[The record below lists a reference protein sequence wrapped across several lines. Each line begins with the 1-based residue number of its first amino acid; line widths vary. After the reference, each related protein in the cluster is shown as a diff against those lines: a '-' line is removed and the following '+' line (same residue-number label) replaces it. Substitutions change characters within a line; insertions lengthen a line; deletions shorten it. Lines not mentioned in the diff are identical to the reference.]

1 MLTKVL
7 GECASCYFNFRMLWC
22 HMACDPNQSNFIVPV
37 EYDLRDYSNFTLL
50 ALENV
55 KNREKTDTDELD
67 KTFENN
73 YDKYDYENEDKN
85 NVEDRK
91 KRNEDEVLE
100 NDGDEYESNHD
111 YEQEES
117 TKHHTSRPHQTHH
130 STSKLMTTLE
140 INKQTEI
147 IPKKQSNKRE
157 IVTKIK
163 YFLKEEFIIQLIES
177 CRSYIFLV
185 IFMRNS
191 NSIFKTFL

>member
-1 MLTKVL
+1 
-7 GECASCYFNFRMLWC
+7 MLWC
-22 HMACDPNQSNFIVPV
+22 HMACDPDQSNFIVPV

-55 KNREKTDTDELD
+55 KNREKADTNESD

-85 NVEDRK
+85 NLEDRK
-91 KRNEDEVLE
+91 KRNEYDNYE
-100 NDGDEYESNHD
+100 NVEDDQEASHD
-111 YEQEES
+111 YGQEES

-130 STSKLMTTLE
+130 STSKMMKTLE
-140 INKQTEI
+140 TNKQTEV

-177 CRSYIFLV
+177 CRS
-185 IFMRNS
+185 
-191 NSIFKTFL
+191 